1 VKAYWNN
8 LNERER
14 LMLGIC
20 GVLCIIYLFYLL
32 IYSPLTKAIQDKT
45 KQLSEKQATLV
56 WMADVSKE
64 YKATKPLQTLTKSQ
78 LLSMLAAELNV
89 ASFKNF
95 PYQIQQTGQNDIQLL
110 FEKVPYNGFMVW
122 LWSLNQKYRIVV
134 KQFNIE
140 RTDTTGIVKLTLILT
155 NQ

>member
-1 VKAYWNN
+1 MKAYWNN

-95 PYQIQQTGQNDIQLL
+95 PYQLQQTGQNDIQLL